1 MISLRDLLI
10 HYNNCDVVPFL
21 TALQEQ
27 CHLCQHAK
35 LDMLKDGP
43 SLPSIGMRYGMRDVE
58 GLFYA
63 FHPDQAELAEL
74 LNKAIVGGPSIVFK

>member
-1 MISLRDLLI
+1 MTSLKDLLI

-27 CHLCQHAK
+27 CNLYRQAE

-43 SLPSIGMRYGMRDVE
+43 SLPSIGMHYGMRDAE
-58 GLFYA
+58 GLFYT
-63 FHPDQAELAEL
+63 FHRDQADVAEL